1 MQRLMK
7 YNYQMRVK
15 SKNINMKKLT
25 LTGTGLLLVLVF
37 TACCKEVCEVEP
49 NDCELIPAKIIRYD
63 CDRVIFELLTTE
75 SIGDA
80 VWRDGTTGS
89 SYTNVVSYY
98 NTCKIGGLTNGSK
111 DTLYVRVK
119 KTTANLTD
127 GNCYQCLAISQDP
140 PQTKVDFIEIQKS
153 PCKSQTK

>member
-25 LTGTGLLLVLVF
+25 LTGTGLLVLVF

-63 CDRVIFELLTTE
+63 CDRVIFQLLTAE

-80 VWRDGTTGS
+80 LWRDGTTGNAH
-89 SYTNVVSYY
+89 TNVVSYY
-98 NTCKIGGLTNGSK
+98 NTCKIGDLTNGAL
-111 DTLYVRVK
+111 DTLYVQVK
-119 KTTANLTD
+119 RTNENLSNP
-127 GNCYQCLAISQDP
+127 GCIQCLAVSAAP
-140 PQTKVDFIEIQKS
+140 PQTKVDFIEIQKT
-153 PCKSQTK
+153 PCSTQDK